1 MCMEFRDDPWSN
13 PNRWNRPS
21 ATEDAVLEGQAL
33 CKRSADRER
42 RRLKGTPTGAPAK
55 SLHTPLARKGWL
67 GRKRDRVSRPQK
79 SPPARVSGK
88 APGFSRGVAYH
99 FSSPKAPARQER

>member
-1 MCMEFRDDPWSN
+1 M
-13 PNRWNRPS
+13 
-21 ATEDAVLEGQAL
+21 LEGQAL

-42 RRLKGTPTGAPAK
+42 RRLKGTPTGAPAR

-67 GRKRDRVSRPQK
+67 GPKKDRVSRPQK

-88 APGFSRGVAYH
+88 APGFSGGVAY
-99 FSSPKAPARQER
+99 FPPSPSDSSRLTCLSTACLI